1 MLETGDF
8 HSPKQKRVGPS
19 MQPGNAFHLPPVGS
33 VLTST
38 ACLILNLVIVSGVHA
53 QEFKAHRVR
62 VAGEIKVVR
71 AADLEGDG
79 LKEMLVSFNTHRENK
94 MDRSLHVYGWS
105 GQRSDESPSLRNAWQ
120 VSPEAVF
127 WDTGPA
133 DGGADRNSCYFWS
146 WDGLSELSGSGPE
159 GFVPRLRVEAPVF
172 VATGQE
178 DEFMWLDAIRD
189 WDGDGR
195 VEALLPLGR
204 EVRFYRQ
211 TGRAGWEMADSVRLE
226 PFPYYNNNIL
236 FGRRVGSYQFLAIV
250 FYPLLEPAD
259 LNGDGRQDLIAL
271 RNGKGL
277 CYLRGENGKLDAE
290 PVVWDLEIRSEE
302 EIIRRRATLSYRV
315 VDLNRDGIA
324 DVVVHKI
331 GMQFVSWS
339 AETAIFL
346 GRPDGLGPKEPDQRF
361 PSRGFFSGLSV
372 ADLDGDGYADM
383 TRWSVKMG
391 VWSLVDIFLRKVVH
405 LKSQFYYASWPEGFP
420 SKATHQRD
428 FDLHIDSDRADFIRG
443 LVPNTEGD
451 FNQDGLRDLV
461 AGKGEDA
468 LGIYLGRP
476 DREFAS
482 RPWSVLEAPGINYV
496 SADDL
501 DGDGREDLYGY
512 QVEEGFSVL
521 HVWLQSVSR

>member
-1 MLETGDF
+1 MDRG
-8 HSPKQKRVGPS
+8 K
-19 MQPGNAFHLPPVGS
+19 AFHFPPVRS

-38 ACLILNLVIVSGVHA
+38 ACLILSLVVVSGVYGQA
-53 QEFKAHRVR
+53 FKVHKVR
-62 VAGEIKVVR
+62 VEGEIKVVR
-71 AADLEGDG
+71 AADLDGDG
-79 LKEMLVSFNTHRENK
+79 LQEMVVSCTVHGEKKITRT
-94 MDRSLHVYGWS
+94 LQVYGWS
-105 GQRSDESPSLRNAWQ
+105 GQGIERSPSLHNTWQ

-133 DGGADRNSCYFWS
+133 DEGTDKNNCYFLS
-146 WDGLSELSGSGPE
+146 PDGLSELTGGE
-159 GFVPRLRVEAPVF
+159 QGGGLVPSLRVEAPVF
-172 VATGQE
+172 VSTGQE
-178 DEFMWLDAIRD
+178 DEFLWLDAIRD

-204 EVRFYRQ
+204 EARFYRL
-211 TGRAGWEMADSVRLE
+211 TGEVGWEMADSVRLE

-236 FGRRVGSYQFLAIV
+236 FGRRVGSSQYLAIV

-259 LNGDGRQDLIAL
+259 LNGDGRKDLIAL
-271 RNGKGL
+271 RNGRGL
-277 CYLRGENGKLDAE
+277 CYLRRADGKLEEE

-302 EIIRRRATLSYRV
+302 EIIRRRATLCYRV
-315 VDLNRDGIA
+315 DDLNRDGIA

-339 AETAIFL
+339 AETAVFL
-346 GRPDGLGPKEPDQRF
+346 GRTDGVRPKEPDQRF
-361 PSRGFFSGLSV
+361 PSRGFFSGVSL
-372 ADLDGDGYADM
+372 ADLDGDGCADM

-391 VWSLVDIFLRKVVH
+391 IWPLVDILLRKVVH
-405 LKSQFYYASWPEGFP
+405 LKSEFYYASWPEGFAQ
-420 SKATHQRD
+420 KATSQRD
-428 FDLHIDSDRADFIRG
+428 FDLHIDSNRPEFIRG

-461 AGKGEDA
+461 AGKGDDE

-476 DREFAS
+476 EREFAS
-482 RPWSVLEAPGINYV
+482 TPWSVLEAPGINYV

-501 DGDGREDLYGY
+501 DGDGRSDLYGY

-521 HVWLQSVSR
+521 HVWVQSLSR